1 MDSLADP
8 RRVERAVTGGG
19 LTVVRQPPPPS
30 THSFAATF
38 VAPAGWSEDPP
49 GGEGLAQLTSRL
61 LTSGTRRR
69 DRIALAQLLDRH
81 GAQLSSDC
89 DVESAELAIWGPSSS
104 FTVLFDLFIEAL
116 RAPRFAPADL
126 ARTKRQFRERQLREK
141 SQPESRVGREL
152 LRAIYPKGHPY
163 RESGVGDAA
172 SILSITGERLRRFHA
187 RRWRTHGGLLV
198 VTTERPL
205 SELLARAERELGFLD
220 QSVGFAAAS
229 DWPAPRPGGATV
241 AVPLPGRTEVQ
252 VRVGGPS
259 LPRTAPEYP
268 ALHLAN
274 EVLGGRSLSRLF
286 QRVRERHGL
295 AYHASSALATM
306 RTGGYWW
313 AQAGTGPERL
323 AKVIELM
330 DRELRQIGRDLVPT
344 EELDRIRNS
353 VIGSLPLELE
363 TTAGAHDLAVDLAY
377 FGLDES
383 FYLTWPETLRAVTPR
398 DLRAAVHAGLDRS
411 RAVVAWA
418 GPPPPRSRGK

>member
-1 MDSLADP
+1 MPESDDP
-8 RRVERAVTGGG
+8 RRVERAVTGSG

-38 VAPAGWSEDPP
+38 VAPAGWSEDPR
-49 GGEGLAQLTSRL
+49 GGEGLALLTSRL

-69 DRIALAQLLDRH
+69 DRISLAQLLDRH
-81 GAQLSSDC
+81 GAHLSADC
-89 DVESAELAIWGPSSS
+89 DVESSELEIWGPSSS
-104 FTVLFDLFIEAL
+104 FPVLFDLLVETLAS
-116 RAPRFAPADL
+116 PRFAPADI
-126 ARTKRQFRERQLREK
+126 ARTKRQFLERQLREQ

-152 LRAIYPKGHPY
+152 LRAIYPSGHPY
-163 RESGVGDAA
+163 RETGVGDAA
-172 SILSITGERLRRFHA
+172 SVKSVTGEQLRRFHA
-187 RRWRTHGGLLV
+187 RRWLTHGGLLI

-205 SELLARAERELGFLD
+205 SEILSRAERQFGFLD
-220 QSVGFAAAS
+220 QSVGLADS
-229 DWPAPRPGGATV
+229 PKWPAPRPPSDIV
-241 AVPLPGRTEVQ
+241 EVPLPGRTEVQ
-252 VRVGGPS
+252 VRLGGPS
-259 LPRTAPEYP
+259 LPRSAPEYP

-306 RTGGYWW
+306 RSGGYWW

-323 AKVIELM
+323 TKVIDLI
-330 DRELRQIGRDLVPT
+330 DREVTKIGSDLVPT
-344 EELDRIRNS
+344 DELDRIRNS

-383 FYLTWPETLRAVTPR
+383 FYLSWPETLRAVTAR
-398 DLRAAVHAGLDRS
+398 DLRAAVHAGLDRR
-411 RAVVAWA
+411 RAAVAWA
-418 GPPPPRSRGK
+418 GPPPSRP

>member
-1 MDSLADP
+1 VTNPVDP
-8 RRVERAVTGGG
+8 RRVERAVTEAG

-38 VAPAGWSEDPP
+38 VAPAGWAEDPR
-49 GGEGLAQLTSRL
+49 GEEGLALLTSRL

-69 DRIALAQLLDRH
+69 NRIALAQLLDRH
-81 GAQLSSDC
+81 GAHLSSDC
-89 DVESAELAIWGPSSS
+89 DVESAELAVWGPSSS
-104 FTVLFDLFIEAL
+104 FPVLFDLFVEAL
-116 RAPRFAPADL
+116 QAPRFAPADI
-126 ARTKRQFRERQLREK
+126 ARTKRQFLERQLREV

-163 RESGVGDAA
+163 RESGLGDAR
-172 SILSITGERLRRFHA
+172 SVKSVTGEKLRRFHA
-187 RRWRTHGGLLV
+187 RRWRTHGGLLI

-205 SELLARAERELGFLD
+205 SELLTRVKRQFGFLEE
-220 QSVGFAAAS
+220 SVGFDAHPE
-229 DWPAPRPGGATV
+229 WPAPRSTSEIV

-252 VRVGGPS
+252 VRLGGPS
-259 LPRTAPEYP
+259 LARSAPEYP

-306 RTGGYWW
+306 RSGGYWQ

-323 AKVIELM
+323 SKVIDLM
-330 DRELRQIGRDLVPT
+330 DREVTKIGSELVPT
-344 EELDRIRNS
+344 TELDRIRNS

-383 FYLTWPETLRAVTPR
+383 FYLTWPETLRSVTPR
-398 DLRAAVHAGLDRS
+398 DIRTAVQAGLDRS

-418 GPPPPRSRGK
+418 GPPPNGRAS